1 MGKTMPYIQ
10 YISSNKI
17 GLKNV
22 SQKSRLTKRQNQ
34 CLRLAATGLTA
45 RGIALRLGITERM
58 VHTHLHGARV
68 RLEAHSTAEAVY
80 NALKQDILD

>member
-1 MGKTMPYIQ
+1 MTHMQ
-10 YISSNKI
+10 HISANKI

-22 SQKSRLTKRQNQ
+22 SKKPVLTKRQNQ
-34 CLRLAATGLTA
+34 CLQLAAAGLTA
-45 RGIALRLGITERM
+45 RSIAKRLGITERM
-58 VHTHLHGARV
+58 VRTHLHEARV